1 MKYFE
6 YVCEIPTGFGLFR
19 RKNTAGG
26 YDYLT
31 DELGA
36 IIWDTALVSKEDILC
51 AIVEEEYRRIAEIQR
66 SVK

>member
-31 DELGA
+31 A